1 MEIYCE
7 RVRDLLNPSN
17 KNNLKVREHPLLGP
31 YVEDLSKLA
40 VQSFDDINNLI
51 DEGNKARW
59 VDVVSVLLF
68 TFLGDE
74 KRYTCSM
81 FHVVFTVY
89 FTQR

>member
-1 MEIYCE
+1 MSYFEIYCE

-51 DEGNKARW
+51 DEGNKARY
-59 VDVVSVLLF
+59 VLTLKAPNKNCSRRHF
-68 TFLGDE
+68 NFLLLSFE
-74 KRYTCSM
+74 ENKT
-81 FHVVFTVY
+81 
-89 FTQR
+89 

>member
-1 MEIYCE
+1 MFTVCQYPFRTKEFPSIYLVLSLLFQVSYFEIYCE

-51 DEGNKARW
+51 DEGNKAR
-59 VDVVSVLLF
+59 
-68 TFLGDE
+68 
-74 KRYTCSM
+74 
-81 FHVVFTVY
+81 
-89 FTQR
+89 